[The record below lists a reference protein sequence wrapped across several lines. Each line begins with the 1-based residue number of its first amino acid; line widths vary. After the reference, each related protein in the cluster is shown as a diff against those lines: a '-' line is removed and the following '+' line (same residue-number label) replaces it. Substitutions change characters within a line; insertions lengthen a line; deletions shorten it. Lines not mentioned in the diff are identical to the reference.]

1 MKKYINKKI
10 ELNNNEVLELMEISK
25 KIACKVLKVACSS
38 SGSSY
43 LWNGLERKN
52 DLKEE
57 LESVAYLAL
66 LESGFYIN
74 NKLYIKGKIFKSNV
88 KKFEFLNKKT
98 VVSAINKAIYKNRRI
113 EEVKEFSLDNETEE
127 NKNEVEKISYKLY
140 NSNIYELKKDN
151 SNLIIEKLG
160 LTERQKEILLI
171 YAKTK
176 SYQRTADLLGVGKT
190 TVLKTIQRIR
200 QKVK

>member
-10 ELNNNEVLELMEISK
+10 ELNNNEIMEVMETSK

-43 LWNGLERKN
+43 FWNGLECKN

-57 LESVAYLAL
+57 LESIAYLAM

-151 SNLIIEKLG
+151 SNILIEKLC

-171 YAKTK
+171 YSKTR